1 MEQAHHLLDLIHA
14 YFPHESADIR
24 TISPLKLAYLGD
36 AVYEI
41 IIRTLIMERTGGP
54 VKNLHKRTSEFV
66 NAGSQAKLILCL
78 QDDLSEEEIRIYRH
92 GRNAKTSS
100 VAKHADIHDYR
111 NATGLEALFGYLYLS
126 GRLERAIELCKIGFQ
141 TDCEREE
148 DGKSKSCN
156 YSGGGS
162 IRPDGGDCGSPK
174 RGKGDGARSDGASG
188 KEASDD
194 RERTM

>member
-1 MEQAHHLLDLIHA
+1 MEQSHHLLDLIHS

-54 VKNLHKRTSEFV
+54 VKNLHKRTSELV
-66 NAGSQAKLILCL
+66 NAGSQAKLILC
-78 QDDLSEEEIRIYRH
+78 IYRH

-126 GRLERAIELCKIGFQ
+126 GRLERAIELCKIGF
-141 TDCEREE
+141 ERL
-148 DGKSKSCN
+148 D
-156 YSGGGS
+156 
-162 IRPDGGDCGSPK
+162 ILL
-174 RGKGDGARSDGASG
+174 
-188 KEASDD
+188 
-194 RERTM
+194 